1 MEPTGN
7 TQERTASPS
16 ICTVQAPHCAI
27 PQPNFVPVR
36 PKTSRSTHS
45 KGMSAGTSTDFETP
59 LTFKFVMGIPSIVS
73 QHIAVNRASASQAI
87 PGNFD
92 RRIFRRDSIE
102 GGLADRKVRG

>member
-27 PQPNFVPVR
+27 PQPNFVPVS

-59 LTFKFVMGIPSIVS
+59 LTFKFVIKPPLMMP
-73 QHIAVNRASASQAI
+73 QHIRSAVLLRCVRI
-87 PGNFD
+87 PLESVYQGS
-92 RRIFRRDSIE
+92 RLRDFTDVE
-102 GGLADRKVRG
+102 D